1 VKHFGVFAVSTPMD
15 LPRGWMLGLGL
26 LLVPLSGLAGPDAR
40 EQFEFP
46 NPKHWE
52 EFVAK
57 LEGVLQGNDPAALA
71 RFEPEARR
79 ALAGLKEFPGSDE
92 YVAWL
97 QERIDY
103 ISMAKY
109 LDGVVPELEPAPT
122 SINRRIPNYDL
133 WLQRLRTRPQPD
145 DAIKYVT
152 MLRRCF
158 VAAGVPAELVW
169 LAEVESA
176 FDPLALSPA
185 GARGLYQLMPG
196 TARELGLKT
205 NLPDERTD
213 PQKSAEA
220 AARRLGMLYQ
230 RFGDWPLALAAYNV
244 GAGYVQRLLK
254 ENGASTFA
262 EIAPSLPLETRMY
275 VPKVLAVLQVRA
287 GVTLLAAK

>member
-1 VKHFGVFAVSTPMD
+1 MGIVSLSASAV
-15 LPRGWMLGLGL
+15 
-26 LLVPLSGLAGPDAR
+26 R

-46 NPKHWE
+46 NPAHWE
-52 EFVAK
+52 EFVTK
-57 LEGVLQGNDPAALA
+57 LESVLHGRDRVALA

-79 ALAGLKEFPGSDE
+79 ALAGLQEIPGSDA

-109 LDGVVPELEPAPT
+109 LDGVVPDELAPPPE
-122 SINRRIPNYDL
+122 SANQQIPHYEL
-133 WLQRLRTRPQPD
+133 WLRRLRARPLPD
-145 DAIKYVT
+145 EATKYVSE
-152 MLRRCF
+152 LRRCF
-158 VAAGVPAELVW
+158 VAAGVPPELVW

-185 GARGLYQLMPG
+185 GARGLYQLMPE
-196 TARELGLKT
+196 TARELGLRT
-205 NLPDERTD
+205 NSPDERTD

-220 AARRLGMLYQ
+220 AARRLGTLYR

-244 GAGYVQRLLK
+244 GAGCVQRALK
-254 ENGASTFA
+254 EKGARTFA
-262 EIAPSLPLETRMY
+262 EVAPALPLETRMY

-287 GVTLLAAK
+287 GVTLVGP

>member
-1 VKHFGVFAVSTPMD
+1 MRLFPAC
-15 LPRGWMLGLGL
+15 L
-26 LLVPLSGLAGPDAR
+26 LLLLPVLPAARAADAR
-40 EQFEFP
+40 EHFEFP

-57 LEGVLQGNDPAALA
+57 LEDVLQGQDPAALA

-79 ALAGLKEFPGSDE
+79 ALAGLQEIPGSDA

-109 LDGVVPELEPAPT
+109 LDGVVPADLPPPPESA
-122 SINRRIPNYDL
+122 NQQIPHYDL
-133 WLQRLRTRPQPD
+133 WLRRLRSRPLPR
-145 DAIKYVT
+145 DAAKYVAN
-152 MLRRCF
+152 LRRCF
-158 VAAGVPAELVW
+158 VAEGVPSELVW
-169 LAEVESA
+169 LAELESA

-185 GARGLYQLMPG
+185 GARGLYQLMPE
-196 TARELGLKT
+196 TARELGLST

-213 PQKSAEA
+213 PEKSAEA
-220 AARRLGMLYQ
+220 AARRLGALYR

-244 GAGYVQRLLK
+244 GAGHVQRTLK
-254 ENGASTFA
+254 EKGARTFA
-262 EIAPSLPLETRMY
+262 EIAPVLPLETRMY

-287 GVTLLAAK
+287 GVTLVGL

>member
-1 VKHFGVFAVSTPMD
+1 MYP
-15 LPRGWMLGLGL
+15 PRGWMLGFGL
-26 LLVPLSGLAGPDAR
+26 LLAPLSGMASADAR

-57 LEGVLQGNDPAALA
+57 LEGVLQGSDPEALA

-79 ALAGLKEFPGSDE
+79 ALAGLREFPGSDE

-122 SINRRIPNYDL
+122 SINQRIPHYDL
-133 WLQRLRTRPQPD
+133 WLRRLRTRPQPD
-145 DAIKYVT
+145 DATKYVA

-205 NLPDERTD
+205 NLPDERAD

-220 AARRLGMLYQ
+220 AARRLGALYR
-230 RFGDWPLALAAYNV
+230 RFDDWPLALAAYNV
-244 GAGYVQRLLK
+244 GAGYVQRALK
-254 ENGASTFA
+254 ENSATTFA
-262 EIAPSLPLETRMY
+262 EIAPFLPLETRMY

-287 GVTLLAAK
+287 GVTLVSAK

>member
-1 VKHFGVFAVSTPMD
+1 MKRRA
-15 LPRGWMLGLGL
+15 GWMLAFSLIL
-26 LLVPLSGLAGPDAR
+26 TALPRAGADAR

-52 EFVAK
+52 EFVAR
-57 LEGVLQGNDPAALA
+57 LESVLQGNDAAALA

-109 LDGVVPELEPAPT
+109 LDGVVPELNPAPT
-122 SINRRIPNYDL
+122 SINRRIPHYDL

-145 DAIKYVT
+145 DATKYVT

-220 AARRLGMLYQ
+220 AARRLGALYR

-244 GAGYVQRLLK
+244 GAGHVQRTLN
-254 ENGASTFA
+254 ENGARTFA
-262 EIAPSLPLETRMY
+262 EISPSLPLETRMY
-275 VPKVLAVLQVRA
+275 VPKVLAVLQIRA
-287 GVTLLAAK
+287 GVTLVEGRP

>member
-1 VKHFGVFAVSTPMD
+1 MQ
-15 LPRGWMLGLGL
+15 LR
-26 LLVPLSGLAGPDAR
+26 LSCVLAGILLGGVASSAARDAR
-40 EQFEFP
+40 AQFEFP

-57 LEGVLQGNDPAALA
+57 LESVLQGRDAAALA

-79 ALAGLKEFPGSDE
+79 ALAGLQEFPGSDE

-109 LDGVVPELEPAPT
+109 LDGVLPALAPPPT
-122 SINRRIPNYDL
+122 SANQRIPHYDL
-133 WLQRLRTRPQPD
+133 WLQRLRMRPVPD
-145 DAIKYVT
+145 DAEKYVSA
-152 MLRRCF
+152 LRRCF
-158 VAAGVPAELVW
+158 VAAGVPSELVW

-185 GARGLYQLMPG
+185 GARGLYQLMPE
-196 TARELGLKT
+196 TARELGLSTK
-205 NLPDERTD
+205 LPDERLD

-220 AARRLGMLYQ
+220 AARRLGALYR

-244 GAGYVQRLLK
+244 GAGYVQRALK
-254 ENGASTFA
+254 EQGARTFA
-262 EIAPSLPLETRMY
+262 EIAPTLPLETRMY
-275 VPKVLAVLQVRA
+275 VPKVLAVLQIRA
-287 GVTLLAAK
+287 GVTLLEGKP